1 MFCGEARV
9 KHYLLPGALAAAL
22 FSCGNL
28 GGCSVGPDFQ
38 SPAFDAPKSWPQTA
52 AGHGDGRPTPQQIE
66 PDWWLIYRDPV
77 LNKLENMVA
86 EANLDIKAAAHRL
99 AQSRAARQVAASSQ
113 FPSINSNASYARERA
128 SPNGVLGLLGTLEQE
143 TPGQIANGTQ
153 GFGPARL
160 PGLAGQ
166 PFNLF
171 QYGID
176 ASWEVDLWG
185 HVRRQVEGADADTA
199 AMADHVRDVLVTIF
213 AETAHDYI
221 QLRSIQ
227 AQIVLTKQNIDIAR
241 HGLELTRMRF
251 TNGATTTLDV
261 ANASAQLAT
270 IEAYLPAL
278 EREEGH
284 LINALSFL
292 VDEEPRALS
301 PMLGARRQIPMAP
314 PKIPMGV
321 PAELAER
328 RPDIRMATERL
339 HAAVA
344 NIGVAVAEFY
354 PRITLS
360 GSLDIQALT
369 FSGLGTWAS
378 RQYGLGPTV
387 SIPIFQGGRL
397 RGQLELRNEQQ
408 KEAAILYRRTVLN
421 AWHEIDNALIDYHV
435 AQARRASLAE
445 ATKQNEIAL
454 TASQTQYT
462 QGSSDFL
469 NVLTAQNRL
478 LSTKSQLLQASAD
491 TAIAVAQLYKA
502 LGGGWEKRLGTTHP
516 VTEQATEKAESMV
529 KASLQ

>member
-1 MFCGEARV
+1 MNYTFFLGT
-9 KHYLLPGALAAAL
+9 LAAVIC
-22 FSCGNL
+22 CGNM

-38 SPAFDAPKSWPQTA
+38 SPAFDAPKSWSQTA
-52 AGHGDGRPTPQQIE
+52 IGRGDGRPTTQSVE

-77 LNKLENMVA
+77 LNKLEQMVA
-86 EANLDIKAAAHRL
+86 NANLDIKAAAHRL
-99 AQSRAARQVAASSQ
+99 GQSRASRQVAAASQ
-113 FPSINSNASYARERA
+113 FPSINSNSSYARERA

-143 TPGQIANGTQ
+143 MPGQIANGAQ
-153 GFGPARL
+153 GFGPAKL
-160 PGLAGQ
+160 PGAAGA

-185 HVRRQVEGADADTA
+185 HVRRQVEGADADYA
-199 AMADHVRDVLVTIF
+199 AMADLMRDVYITLF

-227 AQIVLTKQNIDIAR
+227 AQIVLTKQNIEIAR
-241 HGLELTRMRF
+241 HGLDLTRMRF
-251 TNGATTTLDV
+251 TQGATTNLDV

-270 IEAYLPAL
+270 IEAYLPVL
-278 EREEGH
+278 EREECH
-284 LINALSFL
+284 LVNALSFL
-292 VDEEPRALS
+292 VDAEPRALS
-301 PMLGARRQIPMAP
+301 AMLGPKRKIPVVP

-378 RQYGLGPTV
+378 RQYGIGPTV

-397 RGQLELRNEQQ
+397 RGQLELRTEQQ
-408 KEAAILYRRTVLN
+408 KEAAVLYRRAVLN
-421 AWHEIDNALIDYHV
+421 AWHEIDNAMIDYHV
-435 AQARRASLAE
+435 AETRRAKLAE
-445 ATKQNEIAL
+445 AAKQNEIAL

-478 LSTKSQLLQASAD
+478 LSTRSQLLQASAD
-491 TAIAVAQLYKA
+491 TAIAVAELYKA
-502 LGGGWEKRLGTTHP
+502 LGGGWEQHLPAAHP
-516 VTEQATEKAESMV
+516 VTAQASEKPQEQSAPLKTA
-529 KASLQ
+529 LQ